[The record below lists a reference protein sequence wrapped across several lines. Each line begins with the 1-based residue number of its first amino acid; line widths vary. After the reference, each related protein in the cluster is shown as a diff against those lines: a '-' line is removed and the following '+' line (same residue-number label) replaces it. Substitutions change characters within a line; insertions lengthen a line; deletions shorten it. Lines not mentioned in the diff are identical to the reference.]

1 MWMITNLVLATGI
14 CSRNGREVK
23 VNDLDIRNRTLYL
36 RDTKAHKL

>member
-14 CSRNGREVK
+14 CSRIGREVK